1 MPNLFYSL
9 SVIIISAIASL
20 ILFSRIRKNRLLTT
34 KFFFWHYALG
44 FAIVGLIYIPIFFIN
59 LRLFTITYNFL
70 LTLYSIGFLALL
82 FSYSLFYRG
91 TALLYTKDRFITTI
105 FPIVFLPLFA
115 ALTMVAMFFQKVS
128 TLILFTGIIWG
139 FLLPIAG
146 YLAALFFYFFI
157 KGTPADGMKKRPY
170 TLILSLAWF
179 IILFSIIFSWFEV
192 ANYDPNF
199 WILKIATLNK
209 YFLAQAVAYLLILIG
224 SLSYGKYLVHSGTVG
239 KE

>member
-1 MPNLFYSL
+1 MSPIFYSL
-9 SVIIISAIASL
+9 FVIIISFIASSVL
-20 ILFSRIRKNRLLTT
+20 FLRIKKNQILHTR
-34 KFFFWHYALG
+34 FFFWHYALG
-44 FAIVGLIYIPIFFIN
+44 FLIVGLIYIPIFFIN

-91 TALLYTKDRFITTI
+91 TVLLYTKDRFITTI

-115 ALTMVAMFFQKVS
+115 ALTMLAMFFQKVS
-128 TLILFTGIIWG
+128 TPMLFTGIVWG
-139 FLLPIAG
+139 FLLPITG
-146 YLAALFFYFFI
+146 YLAAIFFYFFI
-157 KGTPADGMKKRPY
+157 KGAPADGMKKRPY
-170 TLILSLAWF
+170 TLILSFAWF
-179 IILFSIIFSWFEV
+179 IILLSIIFSWFEV

-209 YFLAQAVAYLLILIG
+209 YFLIQAVAYLLILIG
-224 SLSYGKYLVHSGTVG
+224 SLSYGKYLVHSETVG